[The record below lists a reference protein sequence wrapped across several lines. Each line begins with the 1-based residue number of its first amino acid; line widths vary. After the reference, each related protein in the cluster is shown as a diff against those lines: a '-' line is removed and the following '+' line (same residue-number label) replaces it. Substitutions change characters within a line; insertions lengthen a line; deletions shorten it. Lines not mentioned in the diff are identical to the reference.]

1 VAVDD
6 EVTRDQRILLD
17 TALSFIDR
25 TCPVTK
31 VRERAYDD
39 AAFAGAYR
47 RQAGE
52 LGWYS
57 LLVSEDVGG
66 GSVSDNG
73 VEDAAL
79 VAYTRGRRLQPDP
92 FVGTNVVAYAVATD
106 GNDEQRAKVLP
117 SLLSGEAGGA
127 WLIAGSN
134 RPVLEGPVQAQLSA
148 DAIELSGRAS
158 FVQHPG
164 PDGWLLVTAATEAG
178 PTQVL
183 LPRGSPGVTL
193 VPLDGLDVTRH
204 FVDVQLEGVRLPTSA
219 IVGEPGAA
227 ADLVARQLALASA
240 LTAAESVGAM
250 DTDLTTAVTY
260 AKERIAFGRPI
271 GSFQAIKHLLADTSL
286 TLEMSKAVTLAAA
299 RSVGANEY
307 GLEAASIAKAQV
319 GDSGIELGQNCF
331 QVFGGIGYTWEHDQ
345 HLYLRRITTD
355 ASLYGDAAWHR
366 ERLCQLSGLTA
377 EGSI

>member
-1 VAVDD
+1 M
-6 EVTRDQRILLD
+6 LLD
-17 TALSFIDR
+17 AATSFIDR
-25 TCPVTK
+25 TCPLTK

-39 AAFAGAYR
+39 AAYADAYR

-57 LLVSEDVGG
+57 LLVSEDAGG

-92 FVGTNVVAYAVATD
+92 FVGTNVVAYALATD

-127 WLIAGSN
+127 WLISESG
-134 RPVLEGPVQAQLSA
+134 RPVLDGPVQAQLTGETV
-148 DAIELSGRAS
+148 ELSGRAS

-164 PDGWLLVTAATEAG
+164 PDGWLLVTTATSAG
-178 PTQVL
+178 PTQVV
-183 LPRGSPGVTL
+183 LPLDSPGVSL
-193 VPLDGLDVTRH
+193 VPLSSLDVSRD
-204 FVDVQLEGVRLPTSA
+204 FVEVRLDGVRLPASS

-227 ADLVARQLALASA
+227 ADLVARQLALACV

-286 TLEMSKAVTLAAA
+286 ALEMSKAVALSAA
-299 RSVGANEY
+299 RSVGTDDY
-307 GLEAASIAKAQV
+307 GLEAASIAKALV
-319 GDSGIELGQNCF
+319 GESGIELGQNCF

-345 HLYLRRITTD
+345 HLFLRRITTD

-366 ERLCQLSGLTA
+366 ERLCQLSGLGI
-377 EGSI
+377 EGNV

>member
-1 VAVDD
+1 
-6 EVTRDQRILLD
+6 
-17 TALSFIDR
+17 
-25 TCPVTK
+25 
-31 VRERAYDD
+31 
-39 AAFAGAYR
+39 
-47 RQAGE
+47 
-52 LGWYS
+52 
-57 LLVSEDVGG
+57 
-66 GSVSDNG
+66 

-92 FVGTNVVAYAVATD
+92 FVGTNVVAYALAAD

-127 WLIAGSN
+127 WLIAGTS
-134 RPVLEGPVQAQLSA
+134 RPMLEGPVQAQLTGDSV
-148 DAIELSGRAS
+148 ELSGRAT

-164 PDGWLLVTAATEAG
+164 PDGWVLVTAATAAG

-183 LPRGSPGVTL
+183 LPLDSPGVTL
-193 VPLDGLDVTRH
+193 SPLGSLDVSRDFVECRLDG
-204 FVDVQLEGVRLPTSA
+204 VRVPSSS

-227 ADLVARQLALASA
+227 GDLVARQLALACV

-271 GSFQAIKHLLADTSL
+271 GSFQAMKHLLADTSL
-286 TLEMSKAVTLAAA
+286 ALEMSKAVTFSAA
-299 RSVGANEY
+299 RSIGADDYASES
-307 GLEAASIAKAQV
+307 ASIAKALV
-319 GDSGIELGQNCF
+319 GESGIELGQNCF

-345 HLYLRRITTD
+345 HLFLRRITTD

-366 ERLCQLSGLTA
+366 ERLCQLSGLGT
-377 EGSI
+377 EVNN

>member
-1 VAVDD
+1 MDD
-6 EVTRDQRILLD
+6 DVTRDQRMLLD
-17 TALSFIDR
+17 AATSFIDR
-25 TCPVTK
+25 TCPLTK

-39 AAFAGAYR
+39 AAYADAYR

-57 LLVSEDVGG
+57 LLVPEDAGG
-66 GSVSDNG
+66 GSVSENG
-73 VEDAAL
+73 VEDTAL

-92 FVGTNVVAYAVATD
+92 FIGTNVVAYALAVA

-117 SLLSGEAGGA
+117 SLMSGEAGGA
-127 WLIAGSN
+127 WLIAETG
-134 RPVLEGPVQAQLSA
+134 RPVLDGPVRAQPTGES
-148 DAIELSGRAS
+148 IELSGRAS

-164 PDGWLLVTAATEAG
+164 PDGWLLVTAATAAG

-183 LPRGSPGVTL
+183 LPLDSPGVTL
-193 VPLDGLDVTRH
+193 SPLTSLDVSRD
-204 FVDVQLEGVRLPTSA
+204 FVEVRLDGVRLPSSS
-219 IVGEPGAA
+219 IVGEPGSA
-227 ADLVARQLALASA
+227 ADLVARQLALACV

-271 GSFQAIKHLLADTSL
+271 GSFQAMKHLLADTSL
-286 TLEMSKAVTLAAA
+286 ALEMGKAVALSAA
-299 RSVGANEY
+299 RSVGTDDY
-307 GLEAASIAKAQV
+307 GLESASIAKALV
-319 GDSGIELGQNCF
+319 GESGIELGQNCF

-345 HLYLRRITTD
+345 HLFLRRITTD

-366 ERLCQLSGLTA
+366 ERLCQLSGLGVA
-377 EGSI
+377 GSI

>member
-1 VAVDD
+1 MDD
-6 EVTRDQRILLD
+6 DVTRDQRMLLD
-17 TALSFIDR
+17 AATSFIDR
-25 TCPVTK
+25 TCPLTK

-39 AAFAGAYR
+39 AAYADTYR

-57 LLVSEDVGG
+57 LLVPEDAGG
-66 GSVSDNG
+66 GSVSENG
-73 VEDAAL
+73 VADAAL

-92 FVGTNVVAYAVATD
+92 FIGTNVVAYALAAD

-117 SLLSGEAGGA
+117 SLLSGEAGAA
-127 WLIAGSN
+127 WLIAGTS
-134 RPVLEGPVQAQLSA
+134 RPMLEGPVHAQLTGDSV
-148 DAIELSGRAS
+148 ELSGRAT

-164 PDGWLLVTAATEAG
+164 PDGWLLVTAATTAG

-183 LPRGSPGVTL
+183 LPLDSPGVTL
-193 VPLDGLDVTRH
+193 SPLGSLDVTRD
-204 FVDVQLEGVRLPTSA
+204 FVEVRLDRARMPSSS

-227 ADLVARQLALASA
+227 GDIVARQLALACV

-271 GSFQAIKHLLADTSL
+271 GSFQAMKHLLADTSL
-286 TLEMSKAVTLAAA
+286 ALEMSKAVTLSAA
-299 RSVGANEY
+299 RSVGAHDY
-307 GLEAASIAKAQV
+307 GLESASIAKALV
-319 GDSGIELGQNCF
+319 GESGIDLGQNCF

-345 HLYLRRITTD
+345 HLFLRRITTD

-366 ERLCQLSGLTA
+366 ERLCQLSGLGV
-377 EGSI
+377 EVNN